1 MKRAAGSLALLAFL
15 ACSHDRPAP
24 LARETVQAPT
34 MVVQP
39 RPVAATRTFAGTIR
53 ATNVSP
59 LAAKVL
65 GNVLRVHVR
74 EGDRVRAGQL
84 LVEIDAREGI
94 AQTNAAASTLAAAET
109 NAALAEATFRRYDAL
124 RERGS
129 VSLQEFDVVKA
140 RRDAAV
146 AEVERARAVRTQA
159 RTHLDDASI
168 RAPFDG
174 IVSARFVDPG
184 VQAAPGMPLLT
195 LEDARTYRV
204 EAFVPEDLQVREGDV
219 VQLDDEMEATVL
231 RVQPSVDA
239 TTRSSLVQIEWPGVV
254 RATNA
259 EVSAETTR
267 TRSGAY
273 VRVTIR
279 DGHRNA
285 IRIPSRAI
293 VTRGAL
299 TTIFVVGSD
308 GVARMRIITMGDE
321 GEVLS
326 GLGPNER
333 IVTDPANVRDG
344 VKVS

>member
-1 MKRAAGSLALLAFL
+1 MRRAAASLGAALALLA
-15 ACSHDRPAP
+15 CSHEPQAP
-24 LARETVQAPT
+24 LVRDRVQAPT

-39 RPVAATRTFAGTIR
+39 QPVAATRTFAGTVR

-84 LVEIDAREGI
+84 LVEIDAREAI
-94 AQTNAAASTLAAAET
+94 AGTNAAASALAAAET

-140 RRDAAV
+140 RRDAAA
-146 AEVERARAVRTQA
+146 AEVERARAVRIQA
-159 RTHLDDASI
+159 RVQFDDASV

-195 LEDARTYRV
+195 IEDARAYRV
-204 EAFVPEDLQVREGDV
+204 EALLPEDLHVREGDV
-219 VQLDDEMEATVL
+219 VQLDDDSDARVL
-231 RVQPSVDA
+231 RVQPGVDA
-239 TTRSSLVQIEWPGVV
+239 ATRSSLVQIEWPGGAANGN
-254 RATNA
+254 R
-259 EVSAETTR
+259 S

-273 VRVTIR
+273 VRVTVR
-279 DGHRNA
+279 GGRRNA

-293 VTRGAL
+293 VPRGAL

-308 GVARMRIITMGDE
+308 GVARMRIITVGEE

-326 GLGPNER
+326 GLAANER
-333 IVTDPANVRDG
+333 IVTDPAGVRDG